1 MARTGNQIL
10 EQIIGAMVMRDA
22 SMMAAYEDLND
33 KYEALKKDHDALLAS
48 QNIPPTGETK
58 EG

>member
-22 SMMAAYEDLND
+22 SMTAAYEDLRE
-33 KYEALKKDHDALLAS
+33 KYEALKKDHDALSARP
-48 QNIPPTGETK
+48 NNPPTGETK

>member
-22 SMMAAYEDLND
+22 SMAAAYEDL
-33 KYEALKKDHDALLAS
+33 KEQHEALKTVYAALKAA
-48 QNIPPTGETK
+48 QTIPPDGETK

>member
-22 SMMAAYEDLND
+22 SMTAAYEDLKE
-33 KYEALKKDHDALLAS
+33 KYEALKKDHDALKAS
-48 QNIPPTGETK
+48 QNIPPVGETK